1 MAPIQLG
8 WNNNR
13 TLGFFRML
21 NFQEITMR
29 HCSLR
34 LLVMTLFLLLN
45 ACGQEAQLSPRPTA
59 TPATLTPTTM
69 VLTSTE
75 TNLSGIKTY
84 LLDTTTQLTA
94 STQNLSNAADTYY
107 DLAKATQFDYATLWE
122 NKPDQVRAILQ
133 EARSSWAE
141 ASPRYERVEGIVAG
155 TPQLADFDVTLD
167 AGSSA
172 AEGGDGVVAF
182 DLTLPDGRILSKPG
196 NLFGVTES
204 TLWGTFAEYSSSVTA
219 DIDTDGKINFG
230 DRLPDANV
238 LKAAANEL
246 HRVAS
251 ELYSTSEKWQP
262 SAAEAFTALV
272 VMLPT
277 MTEYFESWKSSRFV
291 AGESS
296 TQRDFV
302 AISRLADIQDIL
314 SGLEVVYAQ
323 IQPTV
328 AQVDASQSTQIA
340 ERITDLK
347 TFVAR
352 VYAQEQAGKRFSPEE
367 ADILGAEAQNQAT
380 AIVGQLTQIAA
391 QLNIPLE

>member
-1 MAPIQLG
+1 MTRISFGL
-8 WNNNR
+8 
-13 TLGFFRML
+13 LIM
-21 NFQEITMR
+21 
-29 HCSLR
+29 SL
-34 LLVMTLFLLLN
+34 LLLLN
-45 ACGQEAQLSPRPTA
+45 ACGQSLQTTSSP
-59 TPATLTPTTM
+59 TPTIASIDPTPSGPS
-69 VLTSTE
+69 STD
-75 TNLSGIKTY
+75 TQLSGIKTY
-84 LLDTTTQLTA
+84 LLDTSTGLTG
-94 STQNLSNAADTYY
+94 STQKLSNAADAYY
-107 DLAKATQFDYATLWE
+107 DLARATQFDYATLWA
-122 NKPDQVRAILQ
+122 NKPDQVRTILQ
-133 EARSSWAE
+133 EARSSWTE

-172 AEGGDGVVAF
+172 AEGGDGVVNF
-182 DLTLPDGRILSKPG
+182 DLKLPDGRILSKPG

-219 DIDTDGKINFG
+219 DLDSDGKIGFG
-230 DRLPDANV
+230 DILPDANV
-238 LKAAANEL
+238 LKAAGNEL

-328 AQVDASQSTQIA
+328 AQVDAAQSTQIA
-340 ERITDLK
+340 ERISDLK

-380 AIVGQLTQIAA
+380 AIVGQITQIAA